1 MRFESQDFIKS
12 QRQWRESRDR
22 IPNTTKPKTA
32 TTPEEIGNVTSF
44 SRSLSSRNSNSSN
57 TGSGISNSIH
67 KQRYKYRND
76 YESRKQHKQEGT
88 FVAVSNNDARSRDDD
103 NDDADN
109 AHRRRIR
116 IQEDDFLL
124 CNDGKMEYTKNDE
137 KELLTAKR
145 NNTDFLPDFS
155 KKELEHLRR
164 SRRIK
169 QIATAATAI
178 RHNDDNKKE
187 SNCGLCDFI
196 PTNTEQEYNIT
207 TCNAAAAAAAVSAIR
222 TDYKSSSSRNDYY
235 HTTTNDDNDSKGY
248 RSSKGNVSENLE
260 SFTGRITGMYEE
272 YTDEIRI
279 GSVKAFLDI
288 NDQIKN
294 TMHIHAG
301 AGTKSGSNDQQ
312 QKQKQKMKSARCSHN
327 HYNSKEGEVQVQVVN
342 FIVDAAILFNV
353 LPNHVWSENFLKD
366 SRGAL
371 NKIQERMIL
380 DYNHDNN

>member
-22 IPNTTKPKTA
+22 IPITTKPKTA
-32 TTPEEIGNVTSF
+32 TTPEKIGNVTSF
-44 SRSLSSRNSNSSN
+44 SRSMSSRNSNSSN
-57 TGSGISNSIH
+57 IGSSISNSIH
-67 KQRYKYRND
+67 RIRYKYRND

-88 FVAVSNNDARSRDDD
+88 FVAVSNNDASSRDDD

-109 AHRRRIR
+109 AHHRRIC
-116 IQEDDFLL
+116 IQENNSLFG
-124 CNDGKMEYTKNDE
+124 NNGKMEYNKNDE
-137 KELLTAKR
+137 KELLTAKT

-155 KKELEHLRR
+155 KKELEHLQR

-169 QIATAATAI
+169 QTATATAI
-178 RHNDDNKKE
+178 CHNDENKKE
-187 SNCGLCDFI
+187 LNCGLCDFI
-196 PTNTEQEYNIT
+196 PTTTEQEYNNT
-207 TCNAAAAAAAVSAIR
+207 TCNAAAAAAAATAIR
-222 TDYKSSSSRNDYY
+222 TDYKSSSSRNDYR
-235 HTTTNDDNDSKGY
+235 HTTNDDHDRKGY
-248 RSSKGNVSENLE
+248 GSSKGNVSENLE
-260 SFTGRITGMYEE
+260 SYTDRITDMYEE

-279 GSVKAFLDI
+279 GSVKAFLNI

-312 QKQKQKMKSARCSHN
+312 QKQKQKMKSARCSHS